1 MMNLAN
7 TTLFAK
13 SLLVAH
19 SVIASSEQGDQ
30 LGLFKVGGEAAELAG
45 IMINSEHIRTIIG
58 VYNEDGSES
67 KGGIIM
73 SNNAWDE
80 NNSEPMAFVDDY
92 SSDAMELIPYNQP
105 TEQRIANGGSM
116 PRDNV

>member
-19 SVIASSEQGDQ
+19 SVTASSEQGDE
-30 LGLFKVGGEAAELAG
+30 LGLFKVGGDAAELAG
-45 IMINSEHIRTIIG
+45 IMVNSEHIRTIIG
-58 VYNEDGSES
+58 IYNEDGSES

-92 SSDAMELIPYNQP
+92 SPDAMELIPYNQP